1 MEPIILS
8 SVPNEKFQKTC
19 YLCEEHG
26 RESKTSAGAC
36 MQCNKIGCRQ
46 AFHVTCAQNAKL
58 LCEEQQGV
66 SANTVKYVGY
76 CSYHWNKKGKGVVV
90 PRASERARSK
100 AEGRTQH
107 VLKPDISKRPSVIG
121 TTKSTES
128 TSPTSSSAKPKNRK
142 PSFKTSDT
150 FPESLSASDSSN
162 LLGSQHLM
170 KTQKITSPLNTPS
183 VRDHLSNYSSVVS
196 TPFLFFSQL
205 PIRKPDTP
213 SIGQAVSNGVSN
225 TVLPKSSAAVTQAE
239 SSKEIWKSP
248 PTQTTAK
255 KSEEAVNT
263 TKTVSNSETK
273 NTEAKNS
280 EAKNGEAKNSNE
292 SSSSITKKRKNN
304 KASSADEDGK
314 KKQKTNSNH
323 EKKSS
328 YSLGAVGKGKG
339 KTPILQPSP
348 FVSKSSSSSSVREM
362 EIPTKLDDF
371 LEFQWKQGV
380 EFLSHQPGYLD
391 GELIHI

>member
-1 MEPIILS
+1 M
-8 SVPNEKFQKTC
+8 
-19 YLCEEHG
+19 
-26 RESKTSAGAC
+26 
-36 MQCNKIGCRQ
+36 
-46 AFHVTCAQNAKL
+46 
-58 LCEEQQGV
+58 
-66 SANTVKYVGY
+66 
-76 CSYHWNKKGKGVVV
+76 VV
-90 PRASERARSK
+90 PRANERARSK

-170 KTQKITSPLNTPS
+170 K
-183 VRDHLSNYSSVVS
+183 SVVS
-196 TPFLFFSQL
+196 TPFPFYSQL

-225 TVLPKSSAAVTQAE
+225 PVLPKSNAAVTQAE

-255 KSEEAVNT
+255 KSDKNEEAVNA
-263 TKTVSNSETK
+263 TKTVSISETK
-273 NTEAKNS
+273 NSEAKNS
-280 EAKNGEAKNSNE
+280 EAKNSNK
-292 SSSSITKKRKNN
+292 SSSNITKKRKNN

-328 YSLGAVGKGKG
+328 YSLGAIAKGKG
-339 KTPILQPSP
+339 KTPILPPSP

-362 EIPTKLDDF
+362 
-371 LEFQWKQGV
+371 
-380 EFLSHQPGYLD
+380 
-391 GELIHI
+391 